1 MNELNPNNL
10 ENFDKIET
18 VDLQVEMARSY
29 LDYAM
34 SVIVGRALP
43 DVRDGLKPVHRRVL
57 YAMYDAGYRP
67 DKGYYKS
74 SRIVGDVMGNYH
86 PHGDTAIYDSV
97 VRLAQH
103 WSLRY
108 LLIDGNG
115 NFGSPGNDPAAA
127 MRYTEAR
134 LSSLAMEM
142 MRDIDEDTVNFIP
155 NYDGRSQEPT
165 VLPSRLPNLLVNGSA
180 GIAVGMATN
189 IPPHNLREIGEAVI
203 YSLEH
208 PEMKQEEL
216 LNELIKIVKGPD
228 FPTKALI
235 VGRTGIE
242 EAYRTGRGS
251 ITMRAVVQV
260 EEINKRTCLVISEL
274 PYQVNPDNLALK
286 IAELVKDG
294 KIKGI
299 ADVRDEGNASNTKS
313 K

>member
-1 MNELNPNNL
+1 MDELNPNNL

-134 LSSLAMEM
+134 LSPIAMEM
-142 MRDIDEDTVNFIP
+142 MRDIDEDTVNFVP

-208 PEMKQEEL
+208 PDMKQDEL
-216 LNELIKIVKGPD
+216 LNELLKIVKGPD
-228 FPTKALI
+228 FPTKGLI

-299 ADVRDEGNASNTKS
+299 ADVRDEGNDV
-313 K
+313 